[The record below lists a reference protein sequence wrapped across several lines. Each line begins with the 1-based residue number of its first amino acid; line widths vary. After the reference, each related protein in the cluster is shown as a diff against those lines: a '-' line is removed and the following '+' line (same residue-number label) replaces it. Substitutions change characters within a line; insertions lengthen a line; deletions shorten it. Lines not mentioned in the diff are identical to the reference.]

1 MLREL
6 RRVPCRSALDPGLG
20 GGSPRLGLGCSDD
33 FPRDHAGPGVKR
45 VDFAYAMKRV
55 SDGFNVAPL
64 NEIRGAALFE
74 EWGGLPDEAVNRA
87 VAIMLQGDR
96 YPNATGLRKAF
107 EEGRVWYHEQRK
119 ARWNA
124 QDRKRGKVSAGQVLE
139 ELGGMRTTTAHPL
152 VPQVCVQAFRM
163 LSAGYGPDRVADF
176 YRKMA
181 REPGLEFMNL
191 DEEAAALEELG
202 GSWPDPPELFPVS
215 FSKRHDR
222 PQPAAP
228 TDTGKP
234 VGNQPGPEQGGLW

>member
-6 RRVPCRSALDPGLG
+6 RRVPCRSAMDPGLG
-20 GGSPRLGLGCSDD
+20 GGSPRLGLGCSDA

-74 EWGGLPDEAVNRA
+74 EWGSLPDEAVNRA

-119 ARWNA
+119 ARWA
-124 QDRKRGKVSAGQVLE
+124 RADEKRGKVSAGQVLE
-139 ELGGMRTTTAHPL
+139 ELGGLRTTTSHPL
-152 VPQVCVQAFRM
+152 VPQVCNQALRM
-163 LSAGYGPDRVADF
+163 LAAGYSPDQIAGF

-181 REPGLEFMNL
+181 HEPGLECMDLNAEA
-191 DEEAAALEELG
+191 EELERLG
-202 GSWPDPPELFPVS
+202 GSWPGLPILFPIA
-215 FSKRHDR
+215 FSRQAS
-222 PQPAAP
+222 PTTPAP
-228 TDTGKP
+228 E
-234 VGNQPGPEQGGLW
+234 PGPEPART